1 MVGPL
6 FDVSLEC
13 VLITVVFGQLYGE
26 YFGVYEDR
34 RKQAEV

>member
-6 FDVSLEC
+6 FDVSREC
-13 VLITVVFGQLYGE
+13 VLITGVFGQLDAE
-26 YFGVYEDR
+26 YFWVYEDR